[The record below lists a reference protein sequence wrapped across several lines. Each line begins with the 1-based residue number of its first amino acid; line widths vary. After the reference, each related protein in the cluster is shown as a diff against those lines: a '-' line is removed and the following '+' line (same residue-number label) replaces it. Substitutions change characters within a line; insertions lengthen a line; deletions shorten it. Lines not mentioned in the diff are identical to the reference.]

1 MELGKAIREVRK
13 KKGFTLVEMSDKTGI
28 SINALSLME
37 KGDTFPQK
45 KSLEKVSEALNVPI
59 NYFLLLAVDQNDI
72 EEDKRDI
79 FNTLHNTLKEIV
91 LKDILK

>member
-13 KKGFTLVEMSDKTGI
+13 KKGFTLAEMSEKTGI

-45 KSLEKVSEALNVPI
+45 KTVEKISEILNVPI
-59 NYFLLLAVDQNDI
+59 NYFLLLAVDIDDI
-72 EEDKRDI
+72 DETKRDI

-91 LKDILK
+91 LSDISK